1 MQIVTFERFVCKAVG
16 GTGAKRVLEDK
27 GRYPSD
33 EGYKEEQTFYTKR
46 CKW

>member
-1 MQIVTFERFVCKAVG
+1 VTFERFVCKAVRR
-16 GTGAKRVLEDK
+16 TGAKRVLEDK

-33 EGYKEEQTFYTKR
+33 EGYKEEQAFYTKR